1 MRMERSYFLRIRGN
15 EQRGKAR
22 SIQLV
27 GGERRDYHFGNKP
40 ISFFAL
46 FTFAILSCALG
57 ASSDFLTAQQ
67 TNELVGMRFLRAV
80 QRAQQGRFP
89 YSKHSFYLNAA
100 SNKTW
105 RFSMDL
111 QTKLDF
117 ALKPPVAEAVTQE
130 DLKQLFETNAHP
142 KHYIGFEISGLLHVG
157 SLLVSGSVINNL
169 SAAGVETTVFLADWH
184 SIINN
189 KLGGDEEK
197 IREASKYYEEAF
209 RFYCPKAKIVRGVDL
224 YRGNGDYWKSVLKF
238 SMHVTLARAT
248 RTMQVLGRSESETLD
263 VAKYIYPSMQAVDIH
278 FLKADIAHA
287 GMDQR
292 KVHML
297 AREVF
302 PKMGW
307 KPPIALHHHLLPSLL
322 GSELKMSKSKP
333 ESAVFIHDL
342 EEEIRRKINKAFC
355 PETTEG
361 NPVLEYARFLVFG
374 MGSKKEFE
382 IERPE
387 KYGGNIS
394 FGSFE
399 ELETAFAS
407 KKLHAGD
414 LKAGVADALN
424 ELVSPVR
431 KHFEKG
437 KAGELLEKMKG

>member
-1 MRMERSYFLRIRGN
+1 MDVETKLGLLES
-15 EQRGKAR
+15 
-22 SIQLV
+22 SQLV
-27 GGERRDYHFGNKP
+27 QE
-40 ISFFAL
+40 I
-46 FTFAILSCALG
+46 
-57 ASSDFLTAQQ
+57 
-67 TNELVGMRFLRAV
+67 
-80 QRAQQGRFP
+80 
-89 YSKHSFYLNAA
+89 
-100 SNKTW
+100 
-105 RFSMDL
+105 
-111 QTKLDF
+111 
-117 ALKPPVAEAVTQE
+117 VTQDE
-130 DLKQLFETNAHP
+130 LKQLFETKAKP
-142 KHYIGFEISGLLHVG
+142 KHYIGFEVSGLLHVG
-157 SLLVSGSVINNL
+157 SLLVSGSVINSL
-169 SAAGVETTVFLADWH
+169 SKAGVETTVFLADWH
-184 SIINN
+184 SLINN
-189 KLGGDEEK
+189 KLGGDWQK
-197 IREASKYYEEAF
+197 IQAAADYFEEAF
-209 RFYCPKAKIVRGVDL
+209 KFYCPTAKIVRGTDL
-224 YRGNGDYWKSVLKF
+224 YHNNDEYWKNVLKF
-238 SMHVTLARAT
+238 SMHVTIARGT
-248 RTMQVLGRSESETLD
+248 RTMQVLGREENETLD
-263 VAKYIYPSMQAVDIH
+263 IAKYVYPSMQAVDIK
-278 FLKADIAHA
+278 FLNADIAHA

-437 KAGELLEKMKG
+437 KAGELLEKMKGFQVTR